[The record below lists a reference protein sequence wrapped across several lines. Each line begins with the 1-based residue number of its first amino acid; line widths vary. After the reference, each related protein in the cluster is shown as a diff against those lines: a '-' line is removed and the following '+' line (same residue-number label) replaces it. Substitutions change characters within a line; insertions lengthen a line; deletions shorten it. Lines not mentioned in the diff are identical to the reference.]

1 MKMSEAPFV
10 TIIMPI
16 RNEALYIRQT
26 ILAVFNQDYP
36 PDRMEIIVADGQSTD
51 QTVQIVSD
59 LQKHHPALR
68 MVKNNN
74 RIVPTGFNLALQQA
88 RGEVI
93 IRVDGHTRIA
103 QDYVYHCVQAL
114 QSTDA
119 VTVGG
124 RMDPVGETRIGK
136 AIALATST
144 PFGVGG
150 SRFHFAK
157 EAAWVDTVYMGAWR
171 RNTFR
176 QIGGLDEEMVR
187 NQDDEFNYRIRANG
201 GKILLSPKI
210 RSVYTVRSTL
220 KGLWQ
225 QYYQYGFWKVRVL
238 QKHPKQMQ
246 LRQFLP
252 GIFVVAL
259 LASFLLTIMMQK
271 GWLFLTIVA
280 GSYFL
285 ANLTAS
291 LHTAVQRQ
299 ASPELGLLVFLVN
312 ATMHLSY
319 GLGFLLG
326 MIHFINRWK
335 DRTGKISP
343 V

>member
-1 MKMSEAPFV
+1 MKPSNVPFV
-10 TIIMPI
+10 TIIMPV
-16 RNEALYIRQT
+16 RNESRYIQESL
-26 ILAVFNQDYP
+26 LAVLDQDYP
-36 PDRMEIIVADGQSTD
+36 SGRMEVIIADGQSTD
-51 QTVQIVSD
+51 QTRQIVRN
-59 LQKHHPALR
+59 LQKDHPNLR
-68 MVKNNN
+68 MVDNVD

-88 RGEVI
+88 RGEII

-103 QDYVYHCVQAL
+103 PDYVHHCVQAL
-114 QSTDA
+114 RTTDA

-124 RMDPVGETRIGK
+124 RMDPVGETIMGK

-150 SRFHFAK
+150 SRFHFAR

-171 RNTFR
+171 RGTFR

-201 GKILLSPKI
+201 GKVLLSPKI
-210 RSVYTVRSTL
+210 RSVYTVRASL
-220 KGLWQ
+220 KELWR

-238 QKHPKQMQ
+238 QKHPRQMQ

-252 GIFVVAL
+252 AAFILAL
-259 LASFLLTIMMQK
+259 LASFLLTITLQI
-271 GWLFLTIVA
+271 GWLFLAVVA
-280 GSYFL
+280 GSYLVINIGASIL
-285 ANLTAS
+285 AA
-291 LHTAVQRQ
+291 RQ
-299 ASPELGLLVFLVN
+299 CQAGLDMGLRVCLVN
-312 ATMHLSY
+312 AAMHLSY

-326 MIHFINRWK
+326 MIYFINRWK
-335 DRTGKISP
+335 DRTGKVNP